1 MISYL
6 QHHVILLHNLFIR
19 FKSKISM
26 GDSKIYTSK
35 VFINEEMRRAVND
48 VFESGVF
55 SNGDKAKEFEKN
67 FSQIWGTKHAIAVNN
82 GTVAIEIVL
91 RCLGIKE
98 GDEIIVPS
106 HTTMPT
112 IEPVLHL
119 GAKPVFVDII
129 ERTYVLNP
137 IEVEKAI
144 TKNTKAVIAVN
155 LYGNSAD
162 LNSLK
167 EICDRNKIHLIE
179 DCAQSHGTKYNG
191 KHAGTFGIAGCFSF
205 YPTKNLTVCG
215 EGGMIITN
223 DDEIARIART
233 IRSHGEE
240 GRYNHVMLGNNYRL
254 SEIHCAIG
262 IEQLKLLDFFVKRR
276 REIADIYNRVFS
288 ENRNI
293 IIPKETENA
302 SHSFHLY
309 VIRVDKNMRE
319 KIIQELAKENIFLGI
334 HYPKPAHLQ
343 EVIRKRM
350 YTPILPITEKIVS
363 EIISLPIYPD
373 LKNEDAQMIAEK
385 IKKITDHGRN

>member
-1 MISYL
+1 
-6 QHHVILLHNLFIR
+6 
-19 FKSKISM
+19 M

-35 VFINEEMRRAVND
+35 VFINDEMKKAVNE

-55 SNGDKAKEFEKN
+55 SNGEKTKEFEKN
-67 FSQIWGTKHAIAVNN
+67 FSEHWGIKHAIAVNN

-112 IEPVLHL
+112 VEPILHL
-119 GAKPVFVDII
+119 GAKPVFVDIF
-129 ERTYVLNP
+129 EDTLVLNP
-137 IEVEKAI
+137 NEVEKAI
-144 TKNTKAVIAVN
+144 TKNTKAIIAVH

-167 EICDRNKIHLIE
+167 EISDRHKIHLIE

-191 KHAGTFGIAGCFSF
+191 KHLGTFGIAGCFSF

-223 DDEIARIART
+223 DDEIARIAKT

-240 GRYNHVMLGNNYRL
+240 GRYNHIMLGNNYRL

-262 IEQLKLLDFFVKRR
+262 IEQLKLLDFFIKRR
-276 REIADIYNRVFS
+276 REIAEIYNRAFS
-288 ENRNI
+288 GNKKI
-293 IIPKETENA
+293 IIPKETKN
-302 SHSFHLY
+302 SLHSFHIY
-309 VIRVDKNMRE
+309 VIRVDKNVRD
-319 KIIQELAKENIFLGI
+319 KIIHELSKENIFLGI
-334 HYPKPAHLQ
+334 HYPKPVHLQ
-343 EVIRKRM
+343 EVIRRRM
-350 YTPILPITEKIVS
+350 YSPILPITEKIVL
-363 EIISLPIYPD
+363 EIISLPIYPM
-373 LKNEDAQMIAEK
+373 LKNEEAEMIAEK
-385 IKKITDHGRN
+385 IKYLLQNEET